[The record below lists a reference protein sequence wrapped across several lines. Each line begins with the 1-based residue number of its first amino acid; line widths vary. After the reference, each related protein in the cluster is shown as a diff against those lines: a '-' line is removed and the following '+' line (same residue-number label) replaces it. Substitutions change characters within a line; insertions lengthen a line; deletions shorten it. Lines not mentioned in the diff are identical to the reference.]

1 MFSSWRLFREP
12 INYSM
17 GAVPEYID
25 RSGIKQYLTNLI
37 PVVAIHDLHIW
48 PLMVTEMALTVHVVM
63 DVL

>member
-1 MFSSWRLFREP
+1 
-12 INYSM
+12 M